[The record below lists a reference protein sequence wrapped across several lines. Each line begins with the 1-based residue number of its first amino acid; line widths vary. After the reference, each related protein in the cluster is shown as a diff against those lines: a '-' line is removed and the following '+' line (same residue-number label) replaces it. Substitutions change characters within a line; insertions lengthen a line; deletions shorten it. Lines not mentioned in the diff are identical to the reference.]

1 MSGETALL
9 TCVVTNRGEKS
20 LLWKKVSKSRSDD
33 ILLTAGTEVISS
45 DERIEVLH
53 EEAGN
58 VYVLKIS
65 NLTAHD
71 AGLYSCEV
79 TTSPPLVSR
88 QELQV
93 LTRRQVVTVSPLQ
106 GQLRSDVSACCVSRN
121 VSASCVRL
129 CSAERLE
136 MAVSGCEDE
145 LDLVYSCVAG
155 GEDRAGCCLHS
166 GVPEECSDLCSGQ
179 LPPGLASQCHT
190 FSPAI
195 LSCMAGLQT
204 VPGPP
209 LAVSATA
216 EDDTS
221 ISVSWIADMESVQL
235 TDHFTINTTFIA

>member
-136 MAVSGCEDE
+136 TAVTGCEDE

-166 GVPEECSDLCSGQ
+166 GVPEECSDLCSTK
-179 LPPGLASQCHT
+179 LRMWPAAST
-190 FSPAI
+190 
-195 LSCMAGLQT
+195 G
-204 VPGPP
+204 
-209 LAVSATA
+209 
-216 EDDTS
+216 S
-221 ISVSWIADMESVQL
+221 ISSCKLCTRSGFRLVC
-235 TDHFTINTTFIA
+235 